1 MKNPAAREKK
11 RPMHTSLRSH
21 SKQKATLVR
30 VWGKL
35 VEWLSAGRASS
46 FVVDIAQFFAPAPQE
61 KNGLVYI
68 QKATLT
74 NWYVS
79 ENHSMEWI
87 QYALTMV
94 LKLETVLF
102 LQLALKIMQHDSTE

>member
-1 MKNPAAREKK
+1 MHNENPAAREKK

-21 SKQKATLVR
+21 SKQKATLVH

-61 KNGLVYI
+61 KKRFGLH
-68 QKATLT
+68 TE
-74 NWYVS
+74 S
-79 ENHSMEWI
+79 HSN
-87 QYALTMV
+87 
-94 LKLETVLF
+94 KLICLRKPLDGMDTVCTHHGIET
-102 LQLALKIMQHDSTE
+102 